1 MARENR
7 EANLTLELKV
17 EEALELKV
25 EEALELKVEEA
36 LELKVGEERWGI
48 RTSQVRWASTD
59 WVLKNDMRRY

>member
-7 EANLTLELKV
+7 EANLT
-17 EEALELKV
+17 LELKV

-48 RTSQVRWASTD
+48 RTSQVR
-59 WVLKNDMRRY
+59 